1 MGLFHRMT
9 PEEKFIAKEMK
20 LLEAREK
27 RTLRFAEYAG
37 ILAQSKAAFERTIDV
52 ERLNALK
59 RRKEGLSDITERSRI
74 HDACVG
80 LLAVQETEFEL
91 ASARNASDFKQAE
104 KNIKKLL
111 GKLYYI
117 ASPDALSKKE
127 YKANLG
133 TDFEDGVEP
142 VTFSERAE
150 MIDEKFVEWIIQ
162 GYTMKECIQKSNHVN
177 TGTSTVK
184 GIDFRM
190 SSDDEADINSIR
202 ADADQH

>member
-1 MGLFHRMT
+1 MGLFHKKT
-9 PEEKFIAKEMK
+9 AEEKFIAKEMK
-20 LLEAREK
+20 ILEAKEK
-27 RTLRFAEYAG
+27 RTLKFAEYAG
-37 ILAQSKAAFERTIDV
+37 LLAQSKAAFERTLDI

-74 HDACVG
+74 HDACIG

-91 ASARNASDFKQAE
+91 ASARNAADFKQAE

-133 TDFEDGVEP
+133 TDFEDAAEP

-150 MIDEKFVEWIIQ
+150 MVDEKFVEWIIQ
-162 GYTMKECIQKSNHVN
+162 GYSMQECIKKSTHTNA
-177 TGTSTVK
+177 GASTVK
-184 GIDFRM
+184 GIDFKM
-190 SSDDEADINSIR
+190 PDETEFDISSIK